1 MKLTTF
7 TNISQRTIAIT
18 TGISIV
24 IMAVMAGIVFGAIF
38 NPIFSVET
46 NSLHQSIIA
55 SGSAFRYGILGWGVI
70 LICDVIAASGLH
82 AIYKKKDEFISQL
95 TAWFRLAYV
104 AVLAVA
110 IVCLILMLQVSHN
123 PANLEPA
130 VLNGLLELFKSGF
143 ENTFSFGLIIF
154 GFHLLG
160 LSYLVLD
167 RKPLFMVMSGLLLV
181 SAIGYLLTNTLNFA
195 LPNYREDYKSTFEA
209 IFMLPMIL
217 SEVGLAI
224 WLIARGGKNKE
235 AITFQIK
242 HAS

>member
-24 IMAVMAGIVFGAIF
+24 VMAVMAGIVFGAIF

-46 NSLHQSIIA
+46 SSLHQSVIA
-55 SGSAFRYGILGWGVI
+55 SGSAFGYGILGWGII
-70 LICDVIAASGLH
+70 LICDVIAALGLH

-104 AVLAVA
+104 AILGVA
-110 IVCLILMLQVSHN
+110 IVCLILMLQVSYN
-123 PANLEPA
+123 PANLEPSL
-130 VLNGLLELFKSGF
+130 LNALLVLFKTGF

-167 RKPLFMVMSGLLLV
+167 RKPLFMVISGLLLI
-181 SAIGYLLTNTLNFA
+181 SGIGYMLTNTLNFA
-195 LPNYREDYKSTFEA
+195 LPNYKEDYKATLES

-224 WLIARGGKNKE
+224 WLIVKGGKNKE
-235 AITFQIK
+235 TITFQIK